1 MYAVVAT
8 GGKQYR
14 VQAGDV
20 IFVEKLI
27 AEVDS
32 TVELTEVLAV
42 ETDNAGIKI
51 GTPVV
56 EGAKVVAKVVA
67 QGKAKKVIVFK
78 YKSKKDYRRKNGHRQ
93 PYTKLII
100 EKIEA

>member
-1 MYAVVAT
+1 MYAVLKT

-20 IFVEKLI
+20 IYVEKLEV
-27 AEVDS
+27 EVDS

-42 ETDNAGIKI
+42 GTEEGIKV

-56 EGAKVVAKVVA
+56 AGAKVVAKVAA
-67 QGKAKKVIVFK
+67 QGKAKKVVVFK

-93 PYTKLII
+93 PYTKLVI

>member
-42 ETDNAGIKI
+42 ETDNAGIKV